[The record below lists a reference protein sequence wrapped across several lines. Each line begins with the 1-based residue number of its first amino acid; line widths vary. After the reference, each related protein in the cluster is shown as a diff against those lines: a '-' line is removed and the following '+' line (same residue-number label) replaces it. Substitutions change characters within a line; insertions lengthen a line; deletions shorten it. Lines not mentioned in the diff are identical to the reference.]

1 MSLIKRY
8 MKRFMPV
15 LCVMSLLISCLVFPS
30 YAAQIETENDT
41 GLLHY
46 DLLQAT
52 EYAFILDNREIMEVT
67 PVHYFERSNNIDF
80 VSIKW
85 DSGHNRNFSKVIVA
99 LNSTVQPLSVR
110 FENQEI
116 KYLNKINYSRV
127 GDVYFYEYSN
137 PTPFSISLELDV
149 EFSDVYS
156 GFFGI
161 YSVVGL
167 LDAAQSINSVN
178 VTRYDEFHGAEGFW
192 NDQNL
197 TGNKSLPYVFDT
209 DFEVY
214 DGAYYGSTFDFVID
228 GDSFVSPLVTDFSCL
243 FSTPSNDVYARIS
256 LISKDSSIKNVEN
269 IKFNL
274 NETIQYGMSADE
286 YLAPGEFEWINS
298 VQLTADLSGF
308 DMSKYDILIWFQI
321 EPVKMEYQGLNAYAS
336 LTFHSV
342 SYVPFIEN
350 TPWYKTFFGS
360 LFGGISSR
368 LSTIYETIANFWDS
382 VTGNFTH
389 LFEKLEQYFGNDGE
403 LAQAG
408 DQMSQQADQMQQA
421 NDSLNALDK
430 PQLQPDSLFDS
441 FLNFDT
447 GGLVILSAFTSNAYI
462 TQLLVVVFTFA
473 LGAFVFF
480 GKRR

>member
-1 MSLIKRY
+1 MRLIKQY
-8 MKRFMPV
+8 MKRFVPV
-15 LCVMSLLISCLVFPS
+15 LCVMALLISCLVFPS

-99 LNSTVQPLSVR
+99 LNSTVRPLSVR
-110 FENQEI
+110 FENQEL
-116 KYLNKINYSRV
+116 KYLNKINYSSV

-156 GFFGI
+156 GFFGV

-178 VTRYDEFHGAEGFW
+178 VTRYDEFHGSEGYW

-214 DGAYYGSTFDFVID
+214 DGAYYGSSFNFVID
-228 GDSFVSPLVTDFSCL
+228 GDSFVSPLVTEFSCL
-243 FSTPSNDVYARIS
+243 FSTPSNDVYTRIS

-274 NETIQYGMSADE
+274 NKSSQYGMSADQ
-286 YLAPGEFEWINS
+286 YLAPGDFEWINS

-308 DMSKYDILIWFQI
+308 DMSKYDVLIWFQI
-321 EPVKMEYQGLNAYAS
+321 GPVKMEYQGLDAYAS
-336 LTFHSV
+336 LTLHSV
-342 SYVPFIEN
+342 TYVPFIEN
-350 TPWYKTFFGS
+350 TPWYKTFFAP
-360 LFGGISSR
+360 LFGGLSNG
-368 LSTIYETIANFWDS
+368 LSTIIDSIGSFWSS
-382 VTGNFTH
+382 VTDNFNH
-389 LFEKLEQYFGNDGE
+389 LFEKLEQYFRG
-403 LAQAG
+403 
-408 DQMSQQADQMQQA
+408 
-421 NDSLNALDK
+421 
-430 PQLQPDSLFDS
+430 
-441 FLNFDT
+441 
-447 GGLVILSAFTSNAYI
+447 
-462 TQLLVVVFTFA
+462 
-473 LGAFVFF
+473 
-480 GKRR
+480 